1 MGPSFGAAGLSFE
14 EIVWTLD
21 TGPAKVEPFYSLGND
36 TPIYGPTQVRG
47 RRVLILYRKVQT
59 MNVLRTAGYYLKSI
73 LEMTVNF
80 KNMLSLWPIFLM
92 QRPGKIRMV
101 QLRRPPLQI
110 KVRGRMDV
118 WSVKE
123 TFLDQFYT
131 RYGEAI
137 KDGWTIVDVGAGV
150 GDFSLYAG
158 YGRPEAVVYA
168 LEPFEES
175 YHLFIENLTLNA
187 VVNVFAFQRALW
199 GESGDLVLELSGGE
213 PLQIS
218 SQGLGQTLDIT
229 GLDVVQALS
238 LHDFLKSEHIDRVDL
253 MKMDCEGAEYEILM
267 QAPQEAHEKIDRVIM
282 EYHDLNDMK
291 NHQVLAAFFEELGYQ
306 VRVVENEVHA
316 NIGYLYAVRI
326 S

>member
-1 MGPSFGAAGLSFE
+1 MKA
-14 EIVWTLD
+14 
-21 TGPAKVEPFYSLGND
+21 
-36 TPIYGPTQVRG
+36 
-47 RRVLILYRKVQT
+47 
-59 MNVLRTAGYYLKSI
+59 LRTAGYYLKSI

-80 KNMLSLWPIFLM
+80 KNMLCLWPTFLT

-101 QLRRPPLQI
+101 QLRRPPLRI
-110 KVRGRMDV
+110 KVRGRMDI

-131 RYGEAI
+131 LYGEAI
-137 KDGWTIVDVGAGV
+137 MDGWTIVDVGAGV

-158 YGRPEAVVYA
+158 YGRPKAVVYA

-175 YHLFIENLTLNA
+175 YRLFMENLTLNA
-187 VVNVFAFQRALW
+187 VDNVVTFQLALW
-199 GESGDLVLELSGGE
+199 GQSGDLALDLSGGE

-218 SQGLGQTLDIT
+218 SQGIGQTPDFT

-238 LHDFLKSEHIDRVDL
+238 LHDFLKSERIDRVDL

-267 QAPQEAHEKIDRVIM
+267 QAPREVHEKIDRVIM
-282 EYHDLNDMK
+282 EYHDLSKVK
-291 NHQVLAAFFEELGYQ
+291 NHQVLTAFFEELGYH
-306 VRVVENEVHA
+306 VRCVENKVHED
-316 NIGYLYAVRI
+316 IGYLFAARI